1 MLGFQEAGASALTS
15 RSRRCLSPASALPPP
30 HTVMF
35 SSKTCSRTAVWCSA
49 CLKQA
54 WQHMRPKVLCSQA
67 GWGTLEYCL
76 PLWDKLDELHSLC
89 NRVLM
94 T

>member
-35 SSKTCSRTAVWCSA
+35 SSKTCNRTAVWCHA

-54 WQHMRPKVLCSQA
+54 WQRTCPKVLCPKA
-67 GWGTLEYCL
+67 GQGDLRYCL
-76 PLWDKLDELHSLC
+76 PLWARLSENTC
-89 NRVLM
+89 
-94 T
+94 